1 MDVKYKTKAAAEGA
15 GRAGH
20 TRSDDGKVDFQLSIP
35 KEMGGPGGEGTNPE
49 QLFAAGYAAC
59 FLSALQFVA
68 RETKTTLS
76 PETKITTEVGIG
88 PNDKGEGFKLD
99 IDLTVSGTG
108 LNMDE
113 AQQILE
119 HAHRVCP
126 YSNATRGNVD
136 VRLSVEP

>member
-1 MDVKYKTKAAAEGA
+1 M
-15 GRAGH
+15 
-20 TRSDDGKVDFQLSIP
+20 
-35 KEMGGPGGEGTNPE
+35 
-49 QLFAAGYAAC
+49 
-59 FLSALQFVA
+59 A

-76 PETKITTEVGIG
+76 PDTKITTEVGIG

-113 AQQILE
+113 AQDILE

-126 YSNATRGNVD
+126 YSNATRGKCGCAVEGGALKELQGEPTLF
-136 VRLSVEP
+136 RLPQACPGGPSR